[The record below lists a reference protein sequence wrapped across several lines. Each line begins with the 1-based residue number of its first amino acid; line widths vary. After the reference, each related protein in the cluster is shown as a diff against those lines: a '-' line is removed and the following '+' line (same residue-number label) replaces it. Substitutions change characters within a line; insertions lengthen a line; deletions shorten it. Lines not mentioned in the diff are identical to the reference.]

1 MDDAHTKPADEETDR
16 LRDARS
22 LNMNLLQARDRLGE
36 TIIEIVAADVA
47 VHGRAVIE
55 KLREVNV
62 VAYARLVSDLVQFQ
76 RLATERAPKKNPSKP
91 QRKPREIRMRD
102 LVKAMDERPIDVN
115 DPLLPPKHRE
125 RWLEAMEA
133 LKPKTPWDLTP
144 DELRAAWGDDLAA
157 WFERQLRE
165 PGGERKVRDGADLT
179 RTILQDVRNQFLAA
193 DRVPNG
199 MTAAEIQVIIGKG
212 CLERITFAQGK
223 GWVFQLLR
231 ALGGGLYKA
240 EVEALQKAGVD
251 WPFAAA
257 TRRGPKRPVMWEW
270 PRHVSGP

>member
-1 MDDAHTKPADEETDR
+1 MDDTHTKPADEEAER

-22 LNMNLLQARDRLGE
+22 LNMNLLRARDRLGE
-36 TIIEIVAADVA
+36 SIIEIVAADVA

-76 RLATERAPKKNPSKP
+76 RLATERAPMKNPDKP
-91 QRKPREIRMRD
+91 RRKPREIRVRD
-102 LVKAMDERPIDVN
+102 LVKAMDDRPIDVN
-115 DPLLPPKHRE
+115 DPVLPPKHRE
-125 RWLEAMEA
+125 RWLAGMEA
-133 LKPKTPWDLTP
+133 LKPGTPWDLKP
-144 DELRAAWGDDLAA
+144 EELRAAWGDDLAA
-157 WFERQLRE
+157 WFERQLRK
-165 PGGERKVRDGADLT
+165 PGGEREVRDGADLT
-179 RTILQDVRNQFLAA
+179 ITILQDVRNQFLAA

-199 MTAAEIQVIIGKG
+199 MTAAELQAVIGVG
-212 CLERITFAQGK
+212 CMERITRARGK

-231 ALGGGLYKA
+231 ALSGGLYKA
-240 EVEALQKAGVD
+240 EVKVLQGAGVD

-270 PRHVSGP
+270 TRHVSGP

>member
-22 LNMNLLQARDRLGE
+22 LNMNLLRARDRLGE
-36 TIIEIVAADVA
+36 SIIEIVAADVA

-76 RLATERAPKKNPSKP
+76 RLATERAPKKRPDKP
-91 QRKPREIRMRD
+91 QRKPRQIRMKD
-102 LVKAMDERPIDVN
+102 LLKEMEDRPIDVDN
-115 DPLLPPKHRE
+115 PVLPAKHRE
-125 RWLEAMEA
+125 RWLKALEA
-133 LKPKTPWDLTP
+133 LLPRKPWDLTAE
-144 DELRAAWGDDLAA
+144 ELAQVWGDDLAA
-157 WFERQLRE
+157 WFERQCRE
-165 PGGERKVRDGADLT
+165 PGGKREVRDGADLT
-179 RTILQDVRNQFLAA
+179 ITILQDVRNQFLAA

-199 MTAAEIQVIIGKG
+199 MTAAEIQAVIGAG
-212 CLERITFAQGK
+212 CLERITRAYGK

-231 ALGGGLYKA
+231 ALSGGLYKA
-240 EVEALQKAGVD
+240 EVEALQAAGVD

-270 PRHVSGP
+270 TRHMSGP